1 MKTVAG
7 KERLLLTGN
16 YAAAYAARDA
26 DVDVVS
32 AYPITPQTTVI
43 EKIADFIASGELNAK
58 FVRVESEHSAMAAL
72 IGASSVGARTFT
84 ATSAQGLLYM
94 YEVVWWASGARL
106 PIVMGLVT
114 RALGPPWSI
123 WSEHADFYTMRDSG
137 WNLFFASNAQE
148 VYDLLLISYAVSEN
162 QEVVLPSCVGWDA
175 FEVSHT
181 YEPVSV
187 LGREEASRFLPP
199 KGSFKPSLSSE
210 EPGSLGN
217 LAYPPEYLDIRHA
230 MRQASD
236 KVLGVFR
243 EAAVRYAKLTG
254 RDYSGMYE
262 CYRCEDADTIIVGMG
277 SIMGEAYRAVDN
289 LRDEGMKVGALK
301 LWVYRPFPYEELYKA
316 VQNVDTIVTVSR
328 SSVFGSMS
336 PIGLDFASLIASR
349 GLDARIADY
358 VAGVGGMDVYAE
370 DFVGMVKDAHKN
382 TGRNVWWVR

>member
-1 MKTVAG
+1 MAVK
-7 KERLLLTGN
+7 LLLTGN
-16 YAAAYAARDA
+16 YAAGYAVRDA

-72 IGASSVGARTFT
+72 IGAASVGARTFT

-148 VYDLLLISYAVSEN
+148 VYDLLLIAFSVSEN
-162 QEVVLPSCVGWDA
+162 QNVLLPSCVSWDA

-181 YEPVSV
+181 YEPVYV
-187 LGREEASRFLPP
+187 LGKEEAAKVLPP
-199 KGSFKPSLSSE
+199 KGSFKPLLSSD
-210 EPGSLGN
+210 EPASHGN
-217 LAYPPEYLDIRHA
+217 LAYPPEYLEVRYA
-230 MRQASD
+230 MREASE
-236 KVLGVFR
+236 KVLGAFK
-243 EAAVRYAKLTG
+243 EAASRYAKHAG
-254 RDYSGMYE
+254 RDYSGTYE
-262 CYRCEDADTIIVGMG
+262 CYRCDNAETMIIGIG
-277 SIMGEAYRAVDN
+277 SIMGEAFRAVDI
-289 LRDEGMKVGALK
+289 LRREGEKVGALK
-301 LWVYRPFPYEELYKA
+301 LWVYRPFPYNELSRALEGVKA
-316 VQNVDTIVTVSR
+316 IVIAAR
-328 SSVFGSMS
+328 SSAFGSMS

-349 GLDARIADY
+349 GLNVGIVDY
-358 VAGVGGMDVYAE
+358 VVGVGGTDVYAE
-370 DFVGMVKDAHKN
+370 DFVGMVREAPKN
-382 TGRNVWWVR
+382 MGKTIWWVR